1 MPVRVCVCV
10 SSPFQVPNFVIY
22 FCTPRCGRKRK
33 KKKEKNYLQSFICLC
48 SRKEGDSREIFTNF
62 FSWWVWTLWLQ
73 RLAHLAESMW
83 MKRKQPLNS
92 SLRFFLHLAG
102 SAIFR
107 VLFLCTIFFLSFLI
121 CSRKT
126 LFYFITYLFI
136 YVVNS
141 IPCALEP
148 APFFSECLLVPS
160 KLYKS
165 KCPFTISV
173 FSKKETQ
180 SSR

>member
-1 MPVRVCVCV
+1 MCGYVYLNVYQICINICVYMCIYIYIYIYVYVCIHTHMFMPVRVCVYV

-62 FSWWVWTLWLQ
+62 FSWWVWTLWLP

-107 VLFLCTIFFLSFLI
+107 VLFLCTIFSFFLS
-121 CSRKT
+121 
-126 LFYFITYLFI
+126 
-136 YVVNS
+136 
-141 IPCALEP
+141 
-148 APFFSECLLVPS
+148 
-160 KLYKS
+160 
-165 KCPFTISV
+165 
-173 FSKKETQ
+173 
-180 SSR
+180 

>member
-1 MPVRVCVCV
+1 MWAL
-10 SSPFQVPNFVIY
+10 PFRSQILWFISAHQGV
-22 FCTPRCGRKRK
+22 GEKEK

-107 VLFLCTIFFLSFLI
+107 VLFLCTIFFSFFLNMFKKDI
-121 CSRKT
+121 V
-126 LFYFITYLFI
+126 LFNHLFI
-136 YVVNS
+136 YICCQLYS
-141 IPCALEP
+141 LC
-148 APFFSECLLVPS
+148 SWTCSLLFWV
-160 KLYKS
+160 LTGA
-165 KCPFTISV
+165 FQIV
-173 FSKKETQ
+173 
-180 SSR
+180 